1 MVGRGSRQEF
11 REMEWEW
18 LMFGG
23 VSRVSEIGQPEDVF
37 DDPRWER
44 IRSLAKAFFD
54 CAAGI
59 VVDR

>member
-1 MVGRGSRQEF
+1 
-11 REMEWEW
+11 MEWEW